1 MKVSSSFWN
10 EMMFGYNWNHH
21 LTLPI
26 DYQQKSD
33 KEHIGYD
40 YTTSLK
46 FTDDIAKALIDYASL
61 MDISLLSLL
70 LTCYYVFLFKLSND
84 ETDLCVATNVDS
96 RYKAELENVI
106 GTFANL

>member
-1 MKVSSSFWN
+1 MKVSSSFWH

-40 YTTSLK
+40 CTTSLK
-46 FTDDIAKALIDYASL
+46 FTDDIAKALIDYVSL

-70 LTCYYVFLFKLSND
+70 LTCYYVFLFKLNND
-84 ETDLCVATNVDS
+84 ETDLCVAMNADS
-96 RYKAELENVI
+96 RYRPELENVI
-106 GTFANL
+106 GTFTNL